1 MSLLYVVLAM
11 MLSVAAP
18 AQDKQ
23 VAADPLTGKYEG
35 VAKSAALGEIQL
47 KVEIKND
54 NGKLSGKMET
64 PQGTILITE
73 GRYAEGRITMKFD
86 AGGNEGT
93 VTGQLKDDKV
103 VGEWTLA
110 GQTGTFELKKIPPA
124 TTTETKPASND
135 LVSGEWEATA
145 DVQGTSFPFNL
156 KLKLEGD
163 KVTGEANSVQ
173 GTATISKGSLDGD
186 KLTLVLNTQ
195 NGTVTLTGTI
205 SGGKI
210 AGQFDFAGQ
219 FQGKWEAKKK

>member
-1 MSLLYVVLAM
+1 MSLRRFSTLLYIALMVL
-11 MLSVAAP
+11 LSASVL

-23 VAADPLTGKYEG
+23 ATNDPVTGKYEG
-35 VAKSAALGEIQL
+35 VARSAALGEIQL

-54 NGKLSGKMET
+54 NGKLSGKMDT
-64 PQGTILITE
+64 PQGTVFITE
-73 GRYAEGRITMKFD
+73 GKYADGRITMKFD

-93 VTGQLKDDKV
+93 VTGQLKDDRV

-110 GQTGTFELKKIPPA
+110 GQSGTFELKKIQ
-124 TTTETKPASND
+124 PASND

-145 DVQGTSFPFNL
+145 DVQGTSFPFTL

-163 KVTGEANSVQ
+163 KVSGEANSVQ
-173 GTATISKGSLDGD
+173 GNATISKGSMDGD

-195 NGTVTLTGTI
+195 NGTVTLTGTV